1 MSAVTSVDNNGTVRS
16 KNYVLRRAL
25 FWCKTFIKQLIARK
39 PMSQVHVEIDTQNE
53 LKRTLNGIQ
62 LTAIGLGAII
72 GE

>member
-1 MSAVTSVDNNGTVRS
+1 MSVDDNATVPS
-16 KNYVLRRAL
+16 KNYAPRRAL
-25 FWCKTFIKQLIARK
+25 LWCKTFIKQLIARK
-39 PMSQVHVEIDTQNE
+39 SMSQVHVEIDIQSE